1 VSTRPELERVE
12 IPQEHEARERAWVV
26 LQSAFAQR
34 TPVERRPRYVA
45 VAVAFAVGLTVVGAA
60 VSPPG
65 KAVIDQIRE
74 AVGVENAAPALF
86 GLPSPG
92 RLLVHS
98 DRGIW
103 VVQQNGS
110 RRLLGRYREAS
121 WSPFGRYV
129 VAAREN
135 ELAALEPDG
144 TVRWTLARPDVR
156 SPRWTGSRTDT
167 RIAYA
172 DHSGIRI
179 VAGDGTGDRLL
190 VPDARGPLAW
200 RPGSRRALAEIAG
213 RRVRVQ
219 DVDSR
224 RVLWSARLAAGA
236 DPVRTLAWS
245 ADGRRLLLVQP
256 FGLRVYDASGHL
268 LARDDPADGS
278 EDVDAAFVP
287 STRRVAVV
295 RRHGAQSTVFWLD
308 TGAPLF
314 SGTGTFAQV
323 TFSPEGRFAFV
334 AWPTADQWVFVR
346 LSRVRKRIRGVSNV
360 SPQFHSHAFPRVEG
374 WASGD

>member
-1 VSTRPELERVE
+1 MRRELERIE
-12 IPQEHEARERAWVV
+12 IPQEHEARERAWA
-26 LQSAFAQR
+26 LAQSAFGQR
-34 TPVERRPRYVA
+34 TPLVRRPRYVA
-45 VAVAFAVGLTVVGAA
+45 VAVALAVVLAVVGAGFSSPGNA
-60 VSPPG
+60 VL
-65 KAVIDQIRE
+65 DQIRE
-74 AVGVENAAPALF
+74 AVGVQNAAPALF

-98 DRGIW
+98 DRGVW
-103 VVQQNGS
+103 VVRQDGS

-156 SPRWTGSRTDT
+156 SPRWTGSQTDT

-172 DHSGIRI
+172 DRSGIRV

-190 VPDARGPLAW
+190 VPGAQGPLAW
-200 RPGSRRALAEIAG
+200 RPGSRRMLAEIVG
-213 RRVRVQ
+213 RQVRVQ
-219 DVDSR
+219 DVDTR
-224 RVLWSARLAAGA
+224 HVDWRARLAAGA
-236 DPVRTLAWS
+236 DPVGKLAWS
-245 ADGRRLLLVQP
+245 TDGRRLLVLQR
-256 FGLRVYDASGHL
+256 FGLRVYDASGHV
-268 LARDDPADGS
+268 LAQDDPSDGT

-295 RRHGAQSTVFWLD
+295 RKHGAQSTVFWLD
-308 TGAPLF
+308 TGASLF

-323 TFSPEGRFAFV
+323 TFSPDRRFAV
-334 AWPTADQWVFVR
+334 IAWPTADQWVFVR
-346 LSRVRKRIRGVSNV
+346 LSGIHKRIRGISNV
-360 SPQFHSHAFPRVEG
+360 SSQFHSRTFPHVDG
-374 WASGD
+374 WTSGG